1 MTSGVRWR
9 LSVMMFFQYM
19 VWGAWAPVLSVY
31 YLEELR
37 FNGYQIG
44 WVYALLPIGC
54 MIAPFIGGQLA
65 DRSVAS
71 EKLLALLHL
80 AGGVFLCILAG
91 MTTFNGVLLLLGAW
105 SLVYAPTLALTN
117 SLTFHHMPDSEKNFG
132 QVRVF
137 GTLGWIAA
145 GLALTSLRSVWP
157 DGLPGLTGAD
167 SLWLAGFASL
177 VLGLFCFFLPHTP
190 PAKRGGSPW
199 AFLAALKM
207 LREPSFLIFI
217 LIAFVVS
224 TELQFYYVLTAPF
237 LEYIGVSKTNVPAV
251 MTIAQIAEIGT
262 MLALPWM
269 LSAWGV
275 RRTMALGILA
285 WPIRYAVFAYG
296 SPKGLVIAA
305 LTLHGICY
313 VCFFVVS
320 YIYVNSVAAPDIR
333 ASAQAL
339 ITFVVLGVGMA
350 IGSLFA
356 GWIKEVFT
364 AGEGA
369 AQTVNYTG
377 VFLVPCAL
385 TVLCAVVFMLWFREK
400 GTGLQPE
407 LEGKPS

>member
-1 MTSGVRWR
+1 
-9 LSVMMFFQYM
+9 MMFLQYM
-19 VWGAWAPVLSVY
+19 VWGAWFSVLSVY

-37 FNGYQIG
+37 FTGYQIG

-65 DRSVAS
+65 DRSVAT
-71 EKLLALLHL
+71 EKLLAFLHL

-91 MTTFNGVLLLLGAW
+91 ATTFNGVILLLGAW
-105 SLVYAPTLALTN
+105 SLLYAPTLALTN

-145 GLALTSLRSVWP
+145 GLALTTIRKVWP
-157 DGLPGLTGAD
+157 SGIPGLTGAD
-167 SLWLAGFASL
+167 SLWLAGFSSF
-177 VLGLFCFFLPHTP
+177 VLGLFCFLLPHTP

-199 AFLAALKM
+199 AFLGALKM
-207 LREPSFLIFI
+207 LREPSFLVFI
-217 LIAFVVS
+217 VIAFVVS
-224 TELQFYYVLTAPF
+224 TELQFYYVLTGPF
-237 LEYIGVSKTNVPAV
+237 LESIGVSPENIPAV
-251 MTIAQIAEIGT
+251 MTIAQVAEIGT

-275 RRTMALGILA
+275 RRTMTLGIIA

-296 SPKGLVIAA
+296 SPKGLVIAV

-320 YIYVNSVAAPDIR
+320 YIYVNSVASPDIR

-364 AGEGA
+364 VGVGA
-369 AQTVNYTG
+369 DQIVNYTG

-385 TVLCAVVFMLWFREK
+385 TILCAAVFLLWFREK
-400 GTGLQPE
+400 RPGLEPE
-407 LEGKPS
+407 FEGKAT